1 VNRVADVKPH
11 DHRHAAFS
19 GGKFH
24 DF

>member
-1 VNRVADVKPH
+1 VVDVKPH
-11 DHRHAAFS
+11 DHRRTAFS